1 MTLEKVAAPALT
13 GRPPAVKRAR
23 RRQRPLWMLAPGGVL
38 ILVVIVI
45 PLLVALWI
53 SLLDLDQYSIREWI
67 HAPFLGVKNYVE
79 ALTDSDLLHSVW
91 LSVFYA
97 VVVTLV
103 TTPIGIAA
111 ALATQQAFRGRGFVR
126 SVFLIPYVLPAF
138 VVGTIWRIILLPDGF
153 ANRTL
158 AHVGIHPGLWLNG
171 PKSFWALVLVQIWA
185 SWPLIY
191 LLALS
196 GLQSVDPDV
205 HEAAALDGADWWSKL
220 WHIIGPYLR
229 GPVALAMIIAFL
241 HNVNNFTLPFVLFGV
256 PAPHDVEVLP
266 VLTYIESFQNFRF
279 GLSAAMAVCSLVL
292 VAIPIIVY
300 LRAVR
305 LDTGGKHE

>member
-1 MTLEKVAAPALT
+1 MTIST
-13 GRPPAVKRAR
+13 KR
-23 RRQRPLWMLAPGGVL
+23 RPLWMLAPGGVL
-38 ILVVIVI
+38 ILVVIVV

-91 LSVFYA
+91 LSVLYA
-97 VVVTLV
+97 VIVTVV

-111 ALATQQAFRGRGFVR
+111 ALAAHQAFRGRGLVR
-126 SVFLIPYVLPAF
+126 SVFLVPYVLPAF
-138 VVGTIWRIILLPDGF
+138 VVGTIWRIILQPDGL

-158 AHVGIHPGLWLNG
+158 GHVGIHPGLWLNG

-196 GLQSVDPDV
+196 GLQTVDPDV

-266 VLTYIESFQNFRF
+266 VLTYVESFQNFRF

-292 VAIPIIVY
+292 VAIPIIGY

-305 LDTGGKHE
+305 LDKGEDTGDKHE

>member
-1 MTLEKVAAPALT
+1 MTIAKVAAPTAT
-13 GRPPAVKRAR
+13 TKPPAIRR
-23 RRQRPLWMLAPGGVL
+23 QRRQRPLWMLAPGGVL
-38 ILVVIVI
+38 ILVVIVV

-53 SLLDLDQYSIREWI
+53 SLLDLDQYTIREWV

-79 ALTDSDLLHSVW
+79 AVTDSDLLHSVW

-97 VVVTLV
+97 VLVTVV

-111 ALATQQAFRGRGFVR
+111 ALATQQAFRGRGLVR
-126 SVFLIPYVLPAF
+126 SVFLIPYILPAF
-138 VVGTIWRIILLPDGF
+138 VVGTIWRTILLPDGF
-153 ANRTL
+153 ANQTL
-158 AHVGIHPGLWLNG
+158 GHVGIHPGLWLNG

-191 LLALS
+191 LLALA

-220 WHIIGPYLR
+220 WHIIAPYLR
-229 GPVALAMIIAFL
+229 GPVGLAMIIAFL

-266 VLTYIESFQNFRF
+266 VLTYVESFQNFRF

-292 VAIPIIVY
+292 VAIPIIAY

-305 LDTGGKHE
+305 LDTGDKHE